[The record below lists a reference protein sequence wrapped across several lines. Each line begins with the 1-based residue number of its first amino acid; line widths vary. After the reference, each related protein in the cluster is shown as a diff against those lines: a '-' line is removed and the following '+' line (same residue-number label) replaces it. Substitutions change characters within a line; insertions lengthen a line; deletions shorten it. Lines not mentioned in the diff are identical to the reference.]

1 MQNKKMK
8 KFSLLV
14 VFILMGIFLKA
25 GSEDNSDSTRLWK
38 LTGNSTLT
46 FNQLHF
52 SNWAE
57 GGESSLS
64 GSAWLNVKVTH
75 EWKKFN
81 SERNL
86 ILGLGVLRTQERDLR
101 KTEDKIDYTSTFGY
115 KAYNKWNYTTM
126 VNFKSQFTNGYR
138 YPDDSTLIS
147 TFMAPGYLTLSLGLQ
162 YKPSDNFSIF
172 ISPASG
178 RCTFVLNEELANKG
192 SFGVKPA
199 VYSNDSV
206 PVVLTPG
213 EKFKPEFGINVN
225 AQLKREIFTNVSI
238 ESRLILYNN
247 YLDENIHNRWNIDM
261 NWDALINFHIN
272 KFLSSNLRLNLLYD
286 HDIKIKQYAE
296 VDGQQVVVGEGPRLQ
311 FKESFGIGFNYKF

>member
-1 MQNKKMK
+1 MK

-178 RCTFVLNEELANKG
+178 R
-192 SFGVKPA
+192 S
-199 VYSNDSV
+199 
-206 PVVLTPG
+206 
-213 EKFKPEFGINVN
+213 
-225 AQLKREIFTNVSI
+225 
-238 ESRLILYNN
+238 
-247 YLDENIHNRWNIDM
+247 
-261 NWDALINFHIN
+261 
-272 KFLSSNLRLNLLYD
+272 LSY
-286 HDIKIKQYAE
+286 
-296 VDGQQVVVGEGPRLQ
+296 
-311 FKESFGIGFNYKF
+311 